1 MYSLMDFA
9 WNIQAVIIK
18 WWLKW
23 SLSLH
28 TNCQRPFIVLVPV
41 YKSKINIWKDPKL
54 LCHVNIGLLSE
65 KLSPQCRNEYK
76 SKIIPFSIEK
86 YDLLISK
93 YRFFNTYSPTHVK
106 KTVMKFKIKNS
117 KIPKMT
123 VKFGG

>member
-1 MYSLMDFA
+1 
-9 WNIQAVIIK
+9 
-18 WWLKW
+18 
-23 SLSLH
+23 LH

-76 SKIIPFSIEK
+76 SKIIPIQSKETIYLYLNTAESI
-86 YDLLISK
+86 
-93 YRFFNTYSPTHVK
+93 PTHVK
-106 KTVMKFKIKNS
+106 KAVMKFKIKNS